1 MLLLQ
6 LNLISRGIYSKH
18 TQKKFLAGLNLVM
31 VFFFKKKR
39 THENLVDGFPLKNN
53 NVFDFKFLP
62 LYR

>member
-1 MLLLQ
+1 
-6 LNLISRGIYSKH
+6 
-18 TQKKFLAGLNLVM
+18 LNLVM
-31 VFFFKKKR
+31 VFFFLKKKR